1 MVMNLRT
8 IDIIVISVIA
18 IVITVSLITMGM
30 MPREGN
36 GNLSKEKPKNLSDIA
51 LAPASEPVL
60 VDVFSSPINR
70 VVVNDQ
76 ILVQSE
82 ITNKQDKRQ
91 PFVYVVQVKN
101 SEGITVSL
109 SWMKSEL
116 LVSEKLKAAQL
127 WTPDTPG
134 KYDIEI
140 FVWGSIEGQ
149 TVLSPSKKILVE
161 VAEF

>member
-1 MVMNLRT
+1 MNLRT

-18 IVITVSLITMGM
+18 IVVAVSLITMSI
-30 MPREGN
+30 MPNQGK
-36 GNLSKEKPKNLSDIA
+36 GNLTEKPMNFSDIA

-91 PFVYVVQVKN
+91 PFVYIVQVKN

-116 LVSEKLKAAQL
+116 LVSEKLNAAQS
-127 WTPDTPG
+127 WMPDTPG

-140 FVWGSIEGQ
+140 FVWDGIEGQ
-149 TVLSPSKKILVE
+149 TVLSPSRQISVA